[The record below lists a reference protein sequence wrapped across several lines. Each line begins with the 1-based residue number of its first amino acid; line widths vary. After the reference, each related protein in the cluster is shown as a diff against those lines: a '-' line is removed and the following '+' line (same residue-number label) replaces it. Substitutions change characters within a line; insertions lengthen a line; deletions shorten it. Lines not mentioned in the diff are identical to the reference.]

1 MDKEKSFEEN
11 LKELETIVTELEK
24 GELSLEDSIAKFEK
38 GIEVSKEC
46 NSKLENA
53 EKKINILLDG
63 KEEKFEVE
71 E

>member
-1 MDKEKSFEEN
+1 MEKTFEEN
-11 LKELETIVTELEK
+11 LKELETIVAELEK
-24 GELSLEDSIAKFEK
+24 GELTLDESIAKFER

>member
-1 MDKEKSFEEN
+1 MEKTFEEN
-11 LKELETIVTELEK
+11 LKELETIVAELEK
-24 GELSLEDSIAKFEK
+24 GELTLDESISKFER
-38 GIEVSKEC
+38 GIAVSKEC
-46 NSKLENA
+46 NTKLENA